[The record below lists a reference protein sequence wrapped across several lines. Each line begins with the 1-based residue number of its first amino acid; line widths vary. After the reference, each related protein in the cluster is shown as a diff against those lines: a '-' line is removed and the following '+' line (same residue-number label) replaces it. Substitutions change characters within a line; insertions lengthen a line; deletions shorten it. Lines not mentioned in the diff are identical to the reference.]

1 MREESPVDASAVP
14 HFRTGG
20 PSAAAQTFGARRHS
34 RGEAATMVDVTAG
47 QGGAGPSGK
56 FPSLS
61 EIGDILKRGD
71 LALAFGVLTILVV
84 LILPLPAL
92 VLDLFLAISITVSI
106 LILMTSL
113 FIQAPL
119 EFSAFPTVLL
129 ISTMLRL
136 SLNMASTRLIL
147 SHGHEGT
154 AAAGHV
160 IEAFGNFV
168 MSGNFVIGIIVFAIL
183 VIVNFV
189 VITKGSGRIAEVA
202 ARFHLDAMPGKQMA
216 IDADLSAGLID
227 EKEARRRRQKLED
240 EGGFFGAMD
249 GASKFVRGDAI
260 AGLLVVF
267 IKIIGIAQQG
277 LSFADAAHSYTILTV
292 GDGLVTQVPALIVS
306 TAAGL
311 LVSKASVAGAAD
323 KALLSQLSGYPK
335 ALGMSGAVML
345 VMALLPG
352 IPIVPFMA
360 LGSGAAALAFIVDR
374 RMKVTLAAET
384 QKTEAA
390 AKSEAADE
398 PIAAALKIDDL
409 KVELGY
415 ALLPLVSAP
424 DGSDRLTEQ
433 IKALRRSLAVEMGF
447 VMPAVRLLDNVQ
459 LDANTYV
466 IKIKEVDAGSG
477 KVWTGQYRVMDPA
490 GAQVKL
496 PGTHTTEPTFGLP
509 ATWIDGSHKEEASM
523 KGYTVVDAA
532 TVLSTHL
539 TELLKSNMAELLSYG
554 EVQKLLKEL
563 PKEQSDLVKDLVPNL
578 ITVSGIQRVL
588 QILLA
593 ERVSIRDLATILEGI
608 ADGIAGSRNPVMLAE
623 HVRARLSRQLC
634 AQHTSPGGYLPLVAL
649 SAKWE
654 QAFAES
660 MVGQGDDRQLAMQP
674 SRLSEFITLV
684 RERFEEAAREGE
696 APVLVTSANIR
707 PYVRG
712 IVERF
717 RAQTP
722 VLSQSEIHPR
732 SRLKTVSSI

>member
-1 MREESPVDASAVP
+1 
-14 HFRTGG
+14 
-20 PSAAAQTFGARRHS
+20 
-34 RGEAATMVDVTAG
+34 
-47 QGGAGPSGK
+47 
-56 FPSLS
+56 
-61 EIGDILKRGD
+61 
-71 LALAFGVLTILVV
+71 
-84 LILPLPAL
+84 
-92 VLDLFLAISITVSI
+92 
-106 LILMTSL
+106 
-113 FIQAPL
+113 
-119 EFSAFPTVLL
+119 
-129 ISTMLRL
+129 
-136 SLNMASTRLIL
+136 
-147 SHGHEGT
+147 
-154 AAAGHV
+154 
-160 IEAFGNFV
+160 
-168 MSGNFVIGIIVFAIL
+168 VIGIIVFAIL

-267 IKIIGIAQQG
+267 INIIGGMIIGIAQQG

-311 LVSKASVAGAAD
+311 LVSKAGVVGAAD
-323 KALLSQLSGYPK
+323 KALLTQLSGYPK

-352 IPIVPFMA
+352 IPILPFMA

-415 ALLPLVSAP
+415 ALLPLVNAP

-466 IKIKEVDAGSG
+466 IKIKEVEAGSG
-477 KVWTGQYRVMDPA
+477 KVWTGQYMVMDPA
-490 GAQVKL
+490 GGQVKL

-509 ATWIDGSHKEEASM
+509 ATWIDGSHKEDASM

-578 ITVSGIQRVL
+578 ITISGIQRIL

-696 APVLVTSANIR
+696 APVLVTSGNIR

-732 SRLKTVSSI
+732 SRLKTVASI